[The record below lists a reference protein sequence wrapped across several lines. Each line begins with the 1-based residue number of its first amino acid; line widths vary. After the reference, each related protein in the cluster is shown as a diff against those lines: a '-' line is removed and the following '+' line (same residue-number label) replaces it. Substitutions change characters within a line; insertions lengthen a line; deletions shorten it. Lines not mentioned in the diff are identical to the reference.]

1 MTPVSELGSL
11 GGFLHASRARLTPE
25 DVGLGDDRPRRV
37 PGLRREEIAML
48 AGVSASYY
56 TRLEQGQA
64 LNASMQVIDALSRAM
79 RLSDA
84 EREHLHVL
92 ASASHRRSTPV
103 EPAHE
108 TVEAGL
114 AELLD
119 TVGDAPAMV
128 FGRRRDILAWNPA
141 GHALLAGHLDPQA
154 VDTTETRP
162 NATELVFLDP
172 HTRELYL
179 DWRDKALGSVGHLR
193 ILAAQFPNDARLLAL
208 IGRLAIESSEFASLW
223 AANTIRTSQSAVYR
237 MQHPVVGRLTVT
249 QQLLTSAQA
258 PGQTLVICSAPKDTP
273 SAEALRLLSQSI
285 RH

>member
-1 MTPVSELGSL
+1 MGAPSPLPPASPLGCRPTRPRIGYPCQGHEARRPACKNRAMTPVSELGSL

-48 AGVSASYY
+48 AGVSASSH

-114 AELLD
+114 AE
-119 TVGDAPAMV
+119 
-128 FGRRRDILAWNPA
+128 
-141 GHALLAGHLDPQA
+141 
-154 VDTTETRP
+154 
-162 NATELVFLDP
+162 
-172 HTRELYL
+172 
-179 DWRDKALGSVGHLR
+179 
-193 ILAAQFPNDARLLAL
+193 
-208 IGRLAIESSEFASLW
+208 
-223 AANTIRTSQSAVYR
+223 
-237 MQHPVVGRLTVT
+237 
-249 QQLLTSAQA
+249 
-258 PGQTLVICSAPKDTP
+258 
-273 SAEALRLLSQSI
+273 
-285 RH
+285 